1 MVKKQYHNEF
11 RLLHLLL
18 SSSYLLR
25 CPNQL
30 PNPATLAP
38 HNAKREPIPPITIE
52 LLLPLSVID
61 LTTSPPSISRRC
73 RRNELRSHRRYR
85 AALFHHRAATV
96 SALKASSR
104 SSVPSSPGSPPFS
117 VEQLCSIVAGAISV
131 PFSFTWNTLIR
142 AYARTADQK
151 HKSMELY
158 RAMLM
163 MEREQQ
169 SAAVIPDNYTYRFVL
184 KACAYLFSLSEGKQ
198 VNAHVL
204 KLGFESDTHICNSL
218 IHFYATCGFLDL
230 AHKVFEKMSE
240 RSEVSWNI
248 MIDSYASAGYYMT
261 SDIISSIIQ
270 SQTKMLLTITQL
282 SRTLWTCLFVFNSS
296 SAKNNFGFIR

>member
-1 MVKKQYHNEF
+1 MYIQYICVHDF
-11 RLLHLLL
+11 KCYRT
-18 SSSYLLR
+18 
-25 CPNQL
+25 
-30 PNPATLAP
+30 TLTP
-38 HNAKREPIPPITIE
+38 HNAKREPIPPITFE

-61 LTTSPPSISRRC
+61 LTTSPPSISRRR

-104 SSVPSSPGSPPFS
+104 SSVPSSPRSPPFS

-198 VNAHVL
+198 TWHTRCSRKCL
-204 KLGFESDTHICNSL
+204 
-218 IHFYATCGFLDL
+218 
-230 AHKVFEKMSE
+230 
-240 RSEVSWNI
+240 REVRFH
-248 MIDSYASAGYYMT
+248 GT
-261 SDIISSIIQ
+261 S
-270 SQTKMLLTITQL
+270 
-282 SRTLWTCLFVFNSS
+282 
-296 SAKNNFGFIR
+296 